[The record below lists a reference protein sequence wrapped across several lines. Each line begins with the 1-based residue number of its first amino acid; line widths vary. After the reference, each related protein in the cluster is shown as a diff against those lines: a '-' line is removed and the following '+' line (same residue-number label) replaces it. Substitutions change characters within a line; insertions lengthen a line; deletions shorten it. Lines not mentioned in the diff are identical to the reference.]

1 VAAHGHAQAEGL
13 NGEAAEDE
21 SGALRRVSKKDD
33 CGNSK
38 EETGW
43 HDK

>member
-1 VAAHGHAQAEGL
+1 VAAHGHAQAQGL
-13 NGEAAEDE
+13 DGEPAKNKG
-21 SGALRRVSKKDD
+21 GALRRVSKKDD
-33 CGNSK
+33 RSNSE